1 MAVQCSGTARPSQF
15 VAPLTYTLSTWAIC
29 STPPPRPTPRFTVSP
44 VSRPSSSRKGWATS
58 VSPASAP
65 PRQANRTNISPGWNR
80 PASSRRTRPL
90 RSSASS
96 SREVVLLARPVAAAS
111 SVNVTAPGACTTSV
125 SSRAARSTACV
136 PPRLLTTRLPVD
148 SCDSPLPSSTL
159 RNSVLLCDPTI
170 GVLAG
175 QGRIGQSKCRPGVSR
190 KGQVAM
196 FRNTMPRYEIL
207 SDDAVA
213 VLDRG
218 WRRIVSEIGVQFAKP
233 EAVELFRQAGQQVD
247 GDVVKFDPE
256 FVLEQAAKAPREFD
270 VQARN
275 PANSVHIGGDDMVF
289 GAVYGSPF
297 IREGEVRRDATLDD
311 FHRLAMLAQSFPE
324 LDSAGGVICEPND
337 APLDSRHLD
346 MVYALQTVTDKIYM
360 GNVVSGP
367 NAADTIAMTS
377 ILFGGRDAIER
388 VPATISLINCNS
400 PLRWDDRMLDAQFEY
415 NRAAQ
420 PVVLTPFLLMGAMS
434 PVTIPAALVQQLAE
448 ALSGIALAQ
457 LIRPGCPV
465 IFGSFLSNID
475 MQSGSP
481 SFGTPESAIGLL
493 CTGQLARHYGLPF
506 RTGGGLNSSQTADE
520 ALMTLLP
527 TFLAG
532 TNFVM
537 HAAGW
542 LEGGLVSC
550 YEKFIIDIELLRELR
565 VEFTPLEITEE
576 SLAFGAHEEVGHG
589 GHFLGAAHT
598 MERFRDCFQ
607 RPMLSSTTNFER
619 WLKLG
624 GKDTAARAGE
634 IWRKK
639 LEEFTP
645 PPLDDA
651 IRAELDDF
659 VARRRR
665 EIDD

>member
-1 MAVQCSGTARPSQF
+1 MF
-15 VAPLTYTLSTWAIC
+15 VN
-29 STPPPRPTPRFTVSP
+29 
-44 VSRPSSSRKGWATS
+44 K
-58 VSPASAP
+58 
-65 PRQANRTNISPGWNR
+65 
-80 PASSRRTRPL
+80 
-90 RSSASS
+90 
-96 SREVVLLARPVAAAS
+96 
-111 SVNVTAPGACTTSV
+111 
-125 SSRAARSTACV
+125 
-136 PPRLLTTRLPVD
+136 
-148 SCDSPLPSSTL
+148 
-159 RNSVLLCDPTI
+159 
-170 GVLAG
+170 
-175 QGRIGQSKCRPGVSR
+175 
-190 KGQVAM
+190 
-196 FRNTMPRYEIL
+196 MPRYEIL
-207 SDDAVA
+207 SADAVA

-218 WRRIVSEIGVQFAKP
+218 WRRIVSEIGIQFAKP
-233 EAVELFRQAGQQVD
+233 EAVELFAKAGQDVD
-247 GDVVKFDPE
+247 GDVVKLDPE
-256 FVLEQAAKAPREFD
+256 FVLEQVAKAPREFD

-275 PANSVHIGGDDMVF
+275 PAHTVHIGGDHMVF
-289 GAVYGSPF
+289 SAVYGCPF
-297 IREGEVRRDATLDD
+297 VREGDVRRDATLHD
-311 FHRLAMLAQSFPE
+311 FRQLASLSQAYDE

-346 MVYALQTVTDKIYM
+346 MIYALQTMTDKIYM

-367 NAADTIAMTS
+367 NAADTIAMTE
-377 ILFGGRDAIER
+377 ILFGGRNVIER
-388 VPATISLINCNS
+388 TPATISLINCNS

-415 NRAAQ
+415 NRANQ

-434 PVTIPAALVQQLAE
+434 PVTIPAALAQQLAE

-481 SFGTPESAIGLL
+481 SFGTPESALGLL

-506 RTGGGLNSSQTADE
+506 RTGGGLNSSQTADAQSAYE

-550 YEKFIIDIELLRELR
+550 YEKFIIDIELLRMLR
-565 VEFTPLEITEE
+565 VEFTPLEINEA

-598 MERFRDCFQ
+598 MERFRDCFY
-607 RPMLSSTTNFER
+607 RPLLSSTANFER

-624 GKDTAARAGE
+624 AKDTAARAGD
-634 IWRKK
+634 IWRAR
-639 LEEFTP
+639 LETFEP

-659 VARRRR
+659 VQRRRR
-665 EIDD
+665 ELGD